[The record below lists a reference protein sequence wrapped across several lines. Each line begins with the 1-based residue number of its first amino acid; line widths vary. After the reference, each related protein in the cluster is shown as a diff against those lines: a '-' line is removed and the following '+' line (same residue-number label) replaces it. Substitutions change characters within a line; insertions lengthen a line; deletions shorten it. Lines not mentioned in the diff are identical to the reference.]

1 MELNNLGEL
10 LNFSAKRFPKKTA
23 LIFGSKK
30 ITYAQLES
38 AALYLAAGLRKMGID
53 KGDRVALYL
62 DNCPEFV
69 IGYYAILK
77 AGAVV
82 VPINYMFKS
91 EETEHILN
99 DSSVVAV
106 LTSRAYLDFIISL
119 KKRIKTL
126 KFIVSAQKVYQ
137 EIPDFLSVSGDLS
150 LPEQTVVMQKEDL
163 AVILYTSG
171 TTGKPKGAMLSHENL
186 ISNAVDSSRAI
197 RVGRKDTFICI
208 LPLFHSFAATVC
220 MNIPLLIGAKIVLM
234 KSVRPFRR
242 VIRLIR
248 RHRVSI
254 FTAIPSVYS
263 ILKDTKLP
271 WILSTPFIKLVN
283 PVRVCISGAAA
294 LPAQTFRDFENK
306 FKLPLLE
313 GYGLTEASPV
323 VTLNPL
329 RGIRKASSIGLPVSS
344 RIKVRIVDENGKD
357 LPPGDV
363 GELIVSG
370 PNVMRGYY
378 LQEEANRQTLRD
390 GWLYTGDMAKFD
402 SEGYIY
408 IVDRKKDMVNVR
420 GLNVYPR
427 EIEEV
432 LCRHPEIKEA
442 AVVGIADAHKGE
454 VPKCYLVLKEKSKLT
469 ERDVTAYLKNHLA
482 SYKIPKYVEFR
493 QLLPKSATGKILK
506 RALSGDEE
514 AVNA

>member
-1 MELNNLGEL
+1 M
-10 LNFSAKRFPKKTA
+10 
-23 LIFGSKK
+23 
-30 ITYAQLES
+30 
-38 AALYLAAGLRKMGID
+38 
-53 KGDRVALYL
+53 
-62 DNCPEFV
+62 
-69 IGYYAILK
+69 
-77 AGAVV
+77 
-82 VPINYMFKS
+82 
-91 EETEHILN
+91 
-99 DSSVVAV
+99 
-106 LTSRAYLDFIISL
+106 
-119 KKRIKTL
+119 
-126 KFIVSAQKVYQ
+126 
-137 EIPDFLSVSGDLS
+137 
-150 LPEQTVVMQKEDL
+150 
-163 AVILYTSG
+163 
-171 TTGKPKGAMLSHENL
+171 
-186 ISNAVDSSRAI
+186 
-197 RVGRKDTFICI
+197 
-208 LPLFHSFAATVC
+208 
-220 MNIPLLIGAKIVLM
+220 
-234 KSVRPFRR
+234 
-242 VIRLIR
+242 
-248 RHRVSI
+248 
-254 FTAIPSVYS
+254 
-263 ILKDTKLP
+263 
-271 WILSTPFIKLVN
+271 
-283 PVRVCISGAAA
+283 
-294 LPAQTFRDFENK
+294 
-306 FKLPLLE
+306 
-313 GYGLTEASPV
+313 
-323 VTLNPL
+323 
-329 RGIRKASSIGLPVSS
+329 
-344 RIKVRIVDENGKD
+344 RIVDENGKD